1 MCRQNDEE
9 PSKEQAP
16 ETEKAL
22 NLKKMRHS
30 IEGVMRQSR
39 SKCPRRRIPQPD
51 ILRDDWEA

>member
-22 NLKKMRHS
+22 NLKKC
-30 IEGVMRQSR
+30 GTQ
-39 SKCPRRRIPQPD
+39 
-51 ILRDDWEA
+51 LRVW